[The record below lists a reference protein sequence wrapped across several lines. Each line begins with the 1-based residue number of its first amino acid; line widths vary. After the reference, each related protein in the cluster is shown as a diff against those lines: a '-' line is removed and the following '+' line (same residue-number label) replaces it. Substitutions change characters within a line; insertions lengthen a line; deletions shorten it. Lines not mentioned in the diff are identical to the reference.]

1 MPVNLQ
7 HLQSLLGVSSL
18 SDVKINDSGKLEKR
32 SGIRALF
39 ARIGEFFQ
47 SLSAGGRAAI
57 AARNEAVVSAMRQA
71 VNEAR
76 TDAQPQAQQ
85 ISRRLAT
92 VTDSLATAMKENR
105 SAAKKDVISKLHD
118 DQRFKALPLR
128 SRQTLERTLTDIAD
142 NMPVSDWKT
151 HMDTVKNYFFLP
163 LPPGADIDAGLQI
176 FQNTSIQYFLQ
187 PSTQE
192 KVQEDGIHTSFTG
205 DAPRNGMTITGAD
218 LQKWQSPEVY
228 ATALKNFVGEEHR
241 QLLPFISLMATQNGM
256 DGMGEM
262 LLIHMGI
269 TQKPASLIMADYG
282 IMVMPNSERSLSLS
296 REGNDLLISS
306 RFHVRYT
313 RLEEL
318 QQAQPSTDSA
328 LSFQGHVTMRV
339 HLGSQPSEHTVNGKT
354 VLVPQISMETDELHF
369 TTP

>member
-1 MPVNLQ
+1 MA
-7 HLQSLLGVSSL
+7 VS
-18 SDVKINDSGKLEKR
+18 
-32 SGIRALF
+32 
-39 ARIGEFFQ
+39 
-47 SLSAGGRAAI
+47 GG
-57 AARNEAVVSAMRQA
+57 
-71 VNEAR
+71 
-76 TDAQPQAQQ
+76 
-85 ISRRLAT
+85 L
-92 VTDSLATAMKENR
+92 
-105 SAAKKDVISKLHD
+105 
-118 DQRFKALPLR
+118 
-128 SRQTLERTLTDIAD
+128 
-142 NMPVSDWKT
+142 
-151 HMDTVKNYFFLP
+151 
-163 LPPGADIDAGLQI
+163 
-176 FQNTSIQYFLQ
+176 
-187 PSTQE
+187 
-192 KVQEDGIHTSFTG
+192 
-205 DAPRNGMTITGAD
+205 
-218 LQKWQSPEVY
+218 
-228 ATALKNFVGEEHR
+228 ALKNFVGEEHR

-269 TQKPASLIMADYG
+269 TQKPASLIMADYR

-328 LSFQGHVTMRV
+328 LSFQGHITMRV

>member
-92 VTDSLATAMKENR
+92 VTDSLATAMKETR
-105 SAAKKDVISKLHD
+105 AAAKKDVISKLHD

-163 LPPGADIDAGLQI
+163 LPPARI
-176 FQNTSIQYFLQ
+176 
-187 PSTQE
+187 STR
-192 KVQEDGIHTSFTG
+192 GC
-205 DAPRNGMTITGAD
+205 R
-218 LQKWQSPEVY
+218 
-228 ATALKNFVGEEHR
+228 
-241 QLLPFISLMATQNGM
+241 
-256 DGMGEM
+256 
-262 LLIHMGI
+262 
-269 TQKPASLIMADYG
+269 
-282 IMVMPNSERSLSLS
+282 
-296 REGNDLLISS
+296 SS
-306 RFHVRYT
+306 RIRPYSIFSSLRHRRRYRRTAYT
-313 RLEEL
+313 R
-318 QQAQPSTDSA
+318 PSR
-328 LSFQGHVTMRV
+328 VTPPV
-339 HLGSQPSEHTVNGKT
+339 TA
-354 VLVPQISMETDELHF
+354 
-369 TTP
+369 